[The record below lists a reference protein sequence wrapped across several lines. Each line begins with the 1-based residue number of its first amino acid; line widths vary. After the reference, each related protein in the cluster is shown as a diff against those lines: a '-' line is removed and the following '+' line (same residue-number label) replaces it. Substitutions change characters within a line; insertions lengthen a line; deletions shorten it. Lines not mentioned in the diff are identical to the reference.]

1 MKSKTLYQFCITSL
15 RYSQYRDNHLAPWQ
29 TIKNINEA
37 LKEMDGDFKQAT
49 IKQIILEIDQDLA
62 LNERKEKGLWLE
74 FRDELKR
81 HLT

>member
-1 MKSKTLYQFCITSL
+1 M
-15 RYSQYRDNHLAPWQ
+15 DN
-29 TIKNINEA
+29 
-37 LKEMDGDFKQAT
+37 DFKQAT
-49 IKQIILEIDQDLA
+49 IKQIIQEIDQDLA